1 MMTSRRSSRSVRRYR
16 SIVRNTVF
24 KGVASRP
31 EDMLDPSLAR
41 RVHDIKTSEKEVAR
55 MSGIYA
61 RRIEEGREEGR
72 KEGAASEKVAIAYN
86 MLHLGMELSQVSQM
100 TRIPREKVGELWD
113 NFKKHRSAII
123 EEYGLGQGNAPVR

>member
-1 MMTSRRSSRSVRRYR
+1 MAALSWLSDWMPCSE
-16 SIVRNTVF
+16 SILSNAARFRESKAALDCDEHDAKTARTVC

-31 EDMLDPSLAR
+31 EDMLEPSLAR

-72 KEGAASEKVAIAYN
+72 KEGAA
-86 MLHLGMELSQVSQM
+86 
-100 TRIPREKVGELWD
+100 
-113 NFKKHRSAII
+113 FKKHRSAII